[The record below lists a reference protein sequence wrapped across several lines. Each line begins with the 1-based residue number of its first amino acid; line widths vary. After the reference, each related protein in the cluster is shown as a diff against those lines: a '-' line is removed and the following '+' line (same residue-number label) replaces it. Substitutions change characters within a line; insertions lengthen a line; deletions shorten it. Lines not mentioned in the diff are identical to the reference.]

1 MTHLIRTALLAL
13 FPLLISCA
21 GQGSSR
27 WQPYIFDGIGFSP
40 PAAIIP
46 GTIWLRSG
54 HFPAISE
61 TAPAAERSDR
71 LSPKTGAVAGICYLQ
86 SGGGKLSGQE
96 TFTPYPGEQITL
108 KNKQHGVFVTRTDT
122 NGNFAEQLP
131 AGDYELFCRGSRSE
145 ITIKQGETTLAPI
158 RGGKRMLD

>member
-1 MTHLIRTALLAL
+1 MLRIIRLTILIII
-13 FPLLISCA
+13 PLLLSCA
-21 GQGSSR
+21 AGNSTL
-27 WQPYIFDGIGFSP
+27 WQPYIFDGTDFSP
-40 PAAIIP
+40 ATETTS

-86 SGGGKLSGQE
+86 TSGGKLSGQE
-96 TFTPYPGEQITL
+96 PFTPYPDEQITL
-108 KNKQHGVFVTRTDT
+108 KNKKYGVFVTRTDK
-122 NGNFAEQLP
+122 NGKFAEQLP
-131 AGDYELFCRGSRSE
+131 TGKYELFCRGVRTE

-158 RGGKRMLD
+158 RGGKRMAD